1 MSHPD
6 RLPDL
11 FVDRSLGRIEVPRLL
26 RDHGLRLTTLAE
38 RYGIPADERVSDVRW
53 LKDSGE
59 RGEAVLMK
67 DARIRY
73 NEAEKIAVMRFGVQ
87 CFCLSRQDL
96 PAADMAN
103 RFIRNIDRIA
113 DACFRSTGGF
123 ILVVDE
129 ARLRRVL

>member
-1 MSHPD
+1 MQSGMGFLQTSVYQMSDGSRTPG
-6 RLPDL
+6 
-11 FVDRSLGRIEVPRLL
+11 S
-26 RDHGLRLTTLAE
+26 A
-38 RYGIPADERVSDVRW
+38 A
-53 LKDSGE
+53 K
-59 RGEAVLMK
+59 AVLMK